1 MNVRM
6 LFKYTNVSMNN
17 IEQALK
23 HYGSVT
29 TLLLVLALGYFGC
42 GYRVRSSVRA
52 LPKDIESLGIP
63 TFVNRTSQYKMEQWI
78 TGAVLKEFNA
88 RTRIQ
93 VHSNQSG
100 ADAVLLGEIMSV
112 QSTPVTYSSRSFGSA
127 FMVTVQISAKMI
139 RRKDSKVIWQNKN
152 FTFRERYA
160 LNSDVKDF
168 FFEENPALERLAKA
182 FAASLVSTI
191 IESQSLD
198 PPKP

>member
-1 MNVRM
+1 MKKTLKRN
-6 LFKYTNVSMNN
+6 Y
-17 IEQALK
+17 IIIAL
-23 HYGSVT
+23 
-29 TLLLVLALGYFGC
+29 LPILAFGLTGC

-52 LPKDIESLGIP
+52 LPEDIKSLGIP

-93 VHSNQSG
+93 VHSTQSG
-100 ADAVLLGEIMSV
+100 ADAVLLGEILSV

-139 RRKDSKVIWQNKN
+139 RLKDSKVIWQNKN

-160 LNSDVKDF
+160 LNNDVRDF
-168 FFEENPALERLAKA
+168 FFEENPALDRLAKA
-182 FAASLVSTI
+182 FASSLVSTI
-191 IESQSLD
+191 VESQSLD
-198 PPKP
+198 TQKP

>member
-1 MNVRM
+1 MN
-6 LFKYTNVSMNN
+6 KT
-17 IEQALK
+17 LK
-23 HYGSVT
+23 RNYFIIAEM
-29 TLLLVLALGYFGC
+29 LALAFGVAGC

-52 LPKDIESLGIP
+52 LPGDIESLGIP
-63 TFVNRTSQYKMEQWI
+63 TFMNHTNQYKLEQWI
-78 TGAVLKEFNA
+78 TGAILKEFNA